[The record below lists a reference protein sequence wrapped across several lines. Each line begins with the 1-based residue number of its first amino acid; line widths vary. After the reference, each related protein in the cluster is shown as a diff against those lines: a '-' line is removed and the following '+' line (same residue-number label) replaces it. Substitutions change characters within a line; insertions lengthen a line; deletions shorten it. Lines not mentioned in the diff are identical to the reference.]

1 MMLFLCENEKVYF
14 LLVLQYVYIVFT
26 LYEKYFVLYNSLQ
39 MLYKSLTFG
48 EIYGIPLWAVE
59 TWHPLPT

>member
-48 EIYGIPLWAVE
+48 EIYGIPLGQ
-59 TWHPLPT
+59 